1 MLKYDYYEQAIK
13 IINSALML
21 IELDLFK
28 CLHSKQIFRWLKWLL
43 KIKVYILHPICIVNF
58 SR

>member
-21 IELDLFK
+21 IELNLFK
-28 CLHSKQIFRWLKWLL
+28 CLHSKQIFRWLLE
-43 KIKVYILHPICIVNF
+43 IKVYILHPICIVNF